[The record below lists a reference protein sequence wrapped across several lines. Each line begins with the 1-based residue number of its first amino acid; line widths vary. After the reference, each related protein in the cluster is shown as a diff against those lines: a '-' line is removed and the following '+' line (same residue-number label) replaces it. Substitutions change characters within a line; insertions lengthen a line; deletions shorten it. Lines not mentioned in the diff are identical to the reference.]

1 MTAIMLLKAAF
12 NDSPLVRHELG
23 NFNDAASGKEAFRH
37 GR

>member
-1 MTAIMLLKAAF
+1 MTAIMLHIAAF

-23 NFNDAASGKEAFRH
+23 NFNHTSSGKEAFRR